1 MAPDVDL
8 HPTSNALG
16 AATQAAMIWRQVP
29 STSRNKRP
37 SVGICC
43 MMSWSLWMQWGAD
56 WLYTIVTCCAEE
68 NVDVAE
74 QTDLW

>member
-1 MAPDVDL
+1 MGADIYL
-8 HPTSNALG
+8 PTSNALG

-43 MMSWSLWMQWGAD
+43 MMSWTLLQWGAA
-56 WLYTIVTCCAEE
+56 WLYNIFTCCAEE